1 MQRESI
7 LLLLPP
13 WLGVVLVMVATLF
26 VLPVCPGYTAFD
38 PPADASPTPDPLAT
52 PALPENPTALEL
64 GRYSYYY
71 NCMPCHG
78 DRGQGLTDEW
88 RQVWVED
95 HQNCW
100 ARGCHAGLPNDLGFP
115 LPETIPPVM
124 NTSSHLSRFGTT
136 EELLT
141 YLRATHPPQRPGVLP
156 DDDYDALTTL
166 LWVENGRLP
175 QRDGVPA
182 TRPTLAGPVILAGV
196 MVAVILTFLILYAI
210 VRFARQRP

>member
-1 MQRESI
+1 MQRENI

-13 WLGVVLVMVATLF
+13 WLGVVLAVVATLF
-26 VLPVCPGYTAFD
+26 VLPVGPGYTAFD
-38 PPADASPTPDPLAT
+38 PSADASPTPDPLAT
-52 PALPENPTALEL
+52 PELPENPTALEL

-78 DRGQGLTDEW
+78 DKGQGLTDEW

-124 NTSSHLSRFGTT
+124 NTSSHLSRFDTT
-136 EELLT
+136 EELLA
-141 YLRATHPPQRPGVLP
+141 YLSATHPPQRPGVLP
-156 DDDYDALTTL
+156 DDEYDALTTL
-166 LWVENGRLP
+166 LWAENGRLS
-175 QRDGVPA
+175 QNEGQ
-182 TRPTLAGPVILAGV
+182 PTPRQNLASSIILFG
-196 MVAVILTFLILYAI
+196 VAVVVIFGALILYAI
-210 VRFARQRP
+210 ASLARRRH